1 MPVAADFSADHRFG
15 KLNAP
20 MALLKKIACAGSG
33 LALGYLASKA
43 FAGSAQIRQNKGS
56 AIGRTFV
63 IVGAGFAG
71 VAVAS
76 ELARLLPDPANG
88 DIVLIDEDDFLLFTP
103 MLTEVV
109 GDEVDARHI
118 IYPVKHVSERIRFI
132 RGIVTGVD
140 PDAKTVDV
148 RTGGTRTD
156 SARYRLHAD
165 QIVIAIGSTTNFH
178 DIPGLAD
185 TALPV
190 KKLEDASAIFDRI
203 VGCLERASIEE
214 DPGRRTEL
222 LTFVVAGGG
231 YAGVETMA
239 AVNDLVRD
247 RIRGY
252 PNIASE
258 NVRTILI
265 NPGNRLLT
273 EITSDLAAYAEGKL
287 RERGVEIKMN
297 TKVSGATTTY
307 VALQGGD
314 RIHARTLIWAAGEK
328 PNPLVEPLACEKGR
342 HGRIKVTACC
352 EVPDHKGIWA
362 LGDCAEIPHAN
373 RTGSYAPTAQNATRE
388 GKLVARNMI
397 AALHGQ
403 RAEPF
408 DYTPVGELALV
419 GKHSGV
425 ARVYGH
431 NFSGPLAWAMWRAI
445 YLAKMPGTGQKARI
459 LSDWVLDL
467 VFGRNPIAIDSR
479 RLATRER
486 A

>member
-1 MPVAADFSADHRFG
+1 MT
-15 KLNAP
+15 
-20 MALLKKIACAGSG
+20 LLKKIAYAGGG
-33 LALGYLASKA
+33 LALGYVASGA
-43 FAGSAQIRQNKGS
+43 FAGSAEIRRNKGS
-56 AIGRTFV
+56 AIGRTLV
-63 IVGAGFAG
+63 VVGAGFAG

-103 MLTEVV
+103 MLTEVA

-118 IYPVKHVSERIRFI
+118 IHPVKHLSKRIRFI
-132 RGIVTGVD
+132 RGIVTGID
-140 PDAKTVDV
+140 LAAKTVDV
-148 RTGGTRTD
+148 RTGGKGTD
-156 SARYRLHAD
+156 LAPERVHAD
-165 QIVIAIGSTTNFH
+165 QIVIALGSTTNFH

-203 VGCLERASIEE
+203 VGCLERASTEE
-214 DPGRRTEL
+214 DPERRTEL

-252 PNIASE
+252 PNIANE

-273 EITSDLAAYAEGKL
+273 EITADLAAYAESKL
-287 RERGVEIKMN
+287 KERGVEIKMK
-297 TKVSGATTTY
+297 TKVSGATTTC
-307 VALQGGD
+307 VAIEGEE
-314 RIHARTLIWAAGEK
+314 RIPARTLIWAAGEK
-328 PNPLVEPLACEKGR
+328 PNPLVERLSCEKGT
-342 HGRIKVTACC
+342 HGRIKVSARC
-352 EVPDHKGIWA
+352 EIPGHHGIWA

-373 RTGSYAPTAQNATRE
+373 GLGSYAPTAQNATRE
-388 GKLVARNMI
+388 GKLVARNMV
-397 AALHGQ
+397 AALRGLK
-403 RAEPF
+403 AEPF

-431 NFSGPLAWAMWRAI
+431 NFSGRLAWAMWRAI
-445 YLAKMPGTGQKARI
+445 YLAKMPGTGQKVRI

-479 RLATRER
+479 RLASRER